1 MRKRDQMLP
10 LHVLHVAG
18 DIPGLPGLFMA
29 GVFSGSLSTISSGL
43 NSLAAISLQF
53 LPGERLRAMSSV
65 KQALLTKVFSALYG
79 LVGYGLTYAIKF
91 MPGML
96 EAAMIIGGVSS
107 GPGIGVFTLG
117 LLVPWVSSTG
127 VTTGFITSLLVS
139 TWVATGGTLYRQ
151 QAEYRSSSAPRH
163 PNTTAGCPP
172 SWLQSYNSSS
182 SLSSQPYQPLP
193 GHLPIYE
200 AGL

>member
-1 MRKRDQMLP
+1 MLP

-163 PNTTAGCPP
+163 PNTYQLEDILRLDPLAVCQLRCSPH
-172 SWLQSYNSSS
+172 SSTR
-182 SLSSQPYQPLP
+182 
-193 GHLPIYE
+193 
-200 AGL
+200 